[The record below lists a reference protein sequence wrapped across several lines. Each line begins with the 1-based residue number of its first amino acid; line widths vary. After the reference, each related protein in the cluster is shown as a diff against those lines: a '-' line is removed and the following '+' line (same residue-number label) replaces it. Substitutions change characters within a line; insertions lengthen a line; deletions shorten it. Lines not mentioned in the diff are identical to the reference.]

1 MKIFRDRVAV
11 VTGGASGLGRAM
23 ALRFAREG
31 MKIVLADV
39 EQDALGRTEKEF
51 RDAGHT
57 VLAVRTDVSKGRDV
71 DALADKA
78 FSAFGGVHIL
88 CNNAGVAPGGTI
100 WEQSEKDWEW
110 TLGVNVWGVIHG
122 IRAFVPRMLEQN
134 VEGHVVNTASV
145 AGLLS
150 PPGMAMYC
158 VSKHSV
164 VTMTECLHHDL
175 LEAGAKIRASVLC
188 PAFVPTGISD
198 SERNRPDAL
207 RERKAK
213 SQSDLQ
219 REEQLRHAVTSG
231 RSSAGDRNAHA
242 GHPARARSDQY
253 AQPALGRRAPGQQN
267 HAHRHRDQRQG
278 EQHLQEFF
286 EHGISLPLN
295 CGQAGPRSPAAL
307 RVHIYFMPHPGE
319 DEARPRWR
327 AQPVSVSAAFRIFC
341 FGDRDTSSSR

>member
-1 MKIFRDRVAV
+1 MKVFKDRVAV

-31 MKIVLADV
+31 MKIVLADI
-39 EQDALGRTEKEF
+39 EKEALGRTEKEF
-51 RDAGHT
+51 RESGYP
-57 VLAVRTDVSKGRDV
+57 VLAVRTDVANGRDV

-78 FSAFGGVHIL
+78 FKTFGGAHIL

-164 VTMTECLHHDL
+164 VTMTECLHQDL
-175 LEAGAKIRASVLC
+175 IEFGAKIRTSVLC
-188 PAFVPTGISD
+188 PAFVPTAISE
-198 SERNRPDAL
+198 SERNRPEGLRDA
-207 RERKAK
+207 KAK
-213 SQSDLQ
+213 SPADLQ
-219 REEQLRHAVTSG
+219 REEQLRHAVKSG
-231 RSSAGDRNAHA
+231 RISAEQVADLVFQAIAADKFYILPHQRIK
-242 GHPARARSDQY
+242 PAIETRMQDILLERD
-253 AQPALGRRAPGQQN
+253 PTNTLNRR
-267 HAHRHRDQRQG
+267 
-278 EQHLQEFF
+278 
-286 EHGISLPLN
+286 
-295 CGQAGPRSPAAL
+295 
-307 RVHIYFMPHPGE
+307 
-319 DEARPRWR
+319 
-327 AQPVSVSAAFRIFC
+327 
-341 FGDRDTSSSR
+341 